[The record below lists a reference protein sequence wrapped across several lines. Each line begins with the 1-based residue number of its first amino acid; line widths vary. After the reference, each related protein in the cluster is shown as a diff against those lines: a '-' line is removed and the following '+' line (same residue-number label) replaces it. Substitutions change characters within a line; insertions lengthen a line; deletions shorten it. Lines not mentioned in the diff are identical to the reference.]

1 MSDKMQG
8 FGSYNNYFYI
18 SDSALT
24 DINAAKAAVAGKS
37 LVYALATPITL
48 TVDTPF
54 PALIEVDNLG
64 TEKRL
69 PEDTADN
76 PQAPFECDSNYSVST
91 ANLVRLLNL

>member
-1 MSDKMQG
+1 MSTG
-8 FGSYNNYFYI
+8 RYI
-18 SDSALT
+18 WVKDSAYS
-24 DINAAKAAVAGKS
+24 DAATFKAAMSG
-37 LVYALATPITL
+37 VYLDYQLATPKVLTL
-48 TVDTPF
+48 DNPI